1 MVCFWRKFVAIVEQT
16 QPSVA
21 RLEALLKLYEQ
32 DVLDAV
38 VPGRTT
44 WESAAVQQRGHP
56 LKTPI

>member
-1 MVCFWRKFVAIVEQT
+1 MICFWQKFVAIVEQT